1 MLFEPYKLNINIWAF
16 QAVKAVAN
24 PALNTIMNW
33 LAPSFLVV
41 LPLLAIYM
49 LLKRD
54 MNVYSFVILG
64 ILLYAVSDT
73 IKLIVGEHRPCDVSV
88 TGLTWINHP
97 FVCESTFSF
106 PSNHA
111 SVLTGLTLFLK
122 NYKYLRILYII
133 WLVLILFG
141 RVYLGVHYFT
151 DVLAGVALSLVIAY
165 IVYRYRKQLNAFADK
180 IVSKIIN
187 LHLVQK

>member
-1 MLFEPYKLNINIWAF
+1 MLFEVYKLSINVWAF
-16 QAVKAVAN
+16 QAAKAVAS
-24 PALNTIMNW
+24 PALDFIMYW
-33 LAPSFLVV
+33 LAKSFLVV

-64 ILLYAVSDT
+64 VLLYVVSDA
-73 IKLIVGEHRPCDVSV
+73 IKLVTQEPRPCDVSA
-88 TGLTWINHP
+88 TGLVWINHLA
-97 FVCESTFSF
+97 CEASYSF

-122 NYKYLRILYII
+122 NYRYIQILYIV

-141 RVYLGVHYFT
+141 RIYLGLHYFT

-165 IVYRYRKQLNAFADK
+165 IVYRYRRQLNAFADK
-180 IVSKIIN
+180 IVGRIIN

>member
-1 MLFEPYKLNINIWAF
+1 MLFEVYKLSINVWAF
-16 QAVKAVAN
+16 QAAKAVAS
-24 PALNTIMNW
+24 PALDFIMYW
-33 LAPSFLVV
+33 LAKSFLVV

-64 ILLYAVSDT
+64 VLLYVVSDA
-73 IKLIVGEHRPCDVSV
+73 IKLVTQEPRPCDVSA
-88 TGLTWINHP
+88 TGLVWINHLA
-97 FVCESTFSF
+97 CEASYSF

-122 NYKYLRILYII
+122 NYRYIQILYVV

-141 RVYLGVHYFT
+141 RIYLGLHYFT
-151 DVLAGVALSLVIAY
+151 DVLAGVALSLVVAY

-180 IVSKIIN
+180 IVGRIIN

>member
-1 MLFEPYKLNINIWAF
+1 MLFEVYKLSINVWAF
-16 QAVKAVAN
+16 QAAKAVAS
-24 PALNTIMNW
+24 PALDFIMYW
-33 LAPSFLVV
+33 LAKSFLVV

-64 ILLYAVSDT
+64 VLLYVVSDA
-73 IKLIVGEHRPCDVSV
+73 IKLVTQEPRPCDVSA
-88 TGLTWINHP
+88 TGLVWINHLA
-97 FVCESTFSF
+97 CEASYSF
-106 PSNHA
+106 PINHA

-122 NYKYLRILYII
+122 NYKYLRILYIV

-165 IVYRYRKQLNAFADK
+165 VVYRYKRQLNAFADK